1 MYELEKNKYIVASDK
16 IVDLLSEILT
26 EDNQKTLYFLSTN
39 MEIETKEGI
48 YILHLAFQSI
58 CIHYR
63 DKEDK
68 FKFSINFKNKGEV
81 KIKTRNLKLAEETL
95 ENDKTLLFSYLQSQ
109 QNRVK
114 EISGAREVSSP
125 EIREMDIK
133 KLIDKLKVAKDKYT
147 KTEKC
152 AERKNKEEVEKI
164 WSDFLFPDIQKILEE
179 LNILGEINGVEE
191 DTTFYLIKNNGNLE
205 ITCSIK
211 GVHCESKIEIF
222 PDGNFRSLW
231 FIGASYLVTTN
242 QLLNEEKL
250 FIERFR
256 RRAPRFKKYIVQ
268 ELINKI
274 KYYNVAI
281 SELDFDREWNLCYTK
296 NSKRGKYENRKT
308 NVGIFI

>member
-1 MYELEKNKYIVASDK
+1 MSKKRGGFDINMFELEKNKYIVASDK

-58 CIHYR
+58 CVHYR
-63 DKEDK
+63 NKEDK
-68 FKFSINFKNKGEV
+68 FKFFINFKNKGEV
-81 KIKTRNLKLAEETL
+81 KIKTKNLKLAEKTL

-109 QNRVK
+109 QDRVK
-114 EISGAREVSSP
+114 EISRAREVSSP
-125 EIREMDIK
+125 EIGEMDIK
-133 KLIDKLKVAKDKYT
+133 ELIDKLKVAKDKYT
-147 KTEKC
+147 ETEKYV
-152 AERKNKEEVEKI
+152 ERKNKEEVEKI
-164 WSDFLFPDIQKILEE
+164 WSNFLFPDIQKVLEE

-191 DTTFYLIKNNGNLE
+191 DTTFYLVKNNGNLE

-211 GVHCESKIEIF
+211 GIHCESKIEIF

-231 FIGASYLVTTN
+231 SVGASYLVTTN

-256 RRAPRFKKYIVQ
+256 RRIPRFKKYIVQ
-268 ELINKI
+268 ELVNKI

-281 SELDFDREWNLCYTK
+281 SELDFDK
-296 NSKRGKYENRKT
+296 K
-308 NVGIFI
+308 

>member
-81 KIKTRNLKLAEETL
+81 KIKTRNLKLAEKTL
-95 ENDKTLLFSYLQSQ
+95 EKDKILLFSYIQN
-109 QNRVK
+109 QNRIRT
-114 EISGAREVSSP
+114 ISMAREVSNP
-125 EIREMDIK
+125 EIREKNIK
-133 KLIDKLKVAKDKYT
+133 KIIDKLKVAKDKYT

-164 WSDFLFPDIQKILEE
+164 WSDFLFPDIQKVLEE

-191 DTTFYLIKNNGNLE
+191 DTTFYLVKNNGNLE
-205 ITCSIK
+205 MTCSIE

-222 PDGNFRSLW
+222 PDGRFRSLW
-231 FIGASYLVTTN
+231 FVGASYLATTN

-250 FIERFR
+250 FIQRFR
-256 RRAPRFKKYIVQ
+256 RRAPRFRKYIVQ

-281 SELDFDREWNLCYTK
+281 SGLDFDRK
-296 NSKRGKYENRKT
+296 
-308 NVGIFI
+308 